1 MNSCINS
8 AQCRAARALLG
19 WTQEELA
26 ERTGVQQ
33 RTIARFETDA
43 AVPRTSTTT
52 PLVDAFS
59 SAGIAFLYAKDAE
72 GVVLFSR
79 VWRGRTRR

>member
-26 ERTGVQQ
+26 ERSGVQQ
-33 RTIARFETDA
+33 RTIARLETDA

-52 PLVDAFS
+52 PLMGPFS
-59 SAGIAFLYAKDAE
+59 SAGIAFLYAKDGEA
-72 GVVLFSR
+72 VVLFSR
-79 VWRGRTRR
+79 VRRGRARQ